1 MKVFNGIKPFLYKLL
16 NYISIMRQP
25 HTELSAVLSRK
36 LEDWD
41 NRHQLMQVF
50 KVDGLG
56 NYTAVTEQ
64 GATFSCKAK
73 SSTFTRAVDM
83 IGFHKGRS
91 FIWLCKNAE
100 NENADNILAGSE
112 HLLNE
117 INEQL
122 DKEVKRAKDGE
133 KSKEFRAIEAKES
146 WDRIRKEAAMINNSK
161 SFLEN

>member
-1 MKVFNGIKPFLYKLL
+1 MKAFKGIKPFLYKFL
-16 NYISIMRQP
+16 NHIPILRQP
-25 HTELSAVLSRK
+25 HAELSAVLARK

-64 GATFSCKAK
+64 GATFFCKAK

-83 IGFHKGRS
+83 IGFHEGRP
-91 FIWLCKNAE
+91 FIWLCKKAE

-117 INEQL
+117 INDQL
-122 DKEVKRAKDGE
+122 DKEIKRSKEGE
-133 KSKEFRAIEAKES
+133 KSQEFRAIEAQES
-146 WDRIRKEAAMINNSK
+146 WDRIRKEAAQIENSK
-161 SFLEN
+161 SFS